1 MKNYWQLDIQEL
13 EKYLVTD
20 LSRGLSSLEAKKR
33 FQKYGPNQLVEKKGL
48 SALSIFLGQFSS
60 LIIWVLIAAAI
71 VSGFL
76 KEWLDALAIVA
87 IVIMNAILGF
97 IQEFRAEKAL
107 ALLKKLSTPV
117 AKVIRDGEL
126 KLIPAKELVPGDLIQ
141 IEAGDHIPA
150 DGRLVQVAYFQTQE
164 ASLTGESVPIEKY
177 SEELNFEEIPLA
189 ERKNM
194 VYLGTQAVTGKAKAV
209 VVNTGMNTELGRI
222 AEMIEETRKEETPLQ
237 ERLARLGKWLVYLCL
252 GTVIIIFF
260 LGIIRGIPV
269 IEMFLTAV
277 SLAVA
282 AIPEGLPAVVTI
294 ALALGVQRMVKRNA
308 LIRKLPAVET
318 LGSTNVICSDKTG
331 TLTQNEMTVRKIW
344 TANKLFT
351 VTGAGYNPQGEF
363 TLSLSSPLRGEEKGE
378 GMKTDPNLLKTL
390 EIGILCNNATL
401 SPSPF
406 PPPSRGRIK
415 EGISEISPPSVGGDR
430 GEREEIPSKW
440 SILGDPTEGAILTA
454 GAKANLWKNELEK
467 KYPLIAEIPFESERK
482 LMSTI
487 RETEEGKTIA
497 LVKGAP
503 DVLLAHSQYL
513 ETDGKIK
520 QLTEEERKDIL
531 LVNQSL
537 AKEALRVLAVG
548 YRQLEEKVTK
558 YIPQIVEKN
567 LVFVGLIGMIDP
579 PRPEVKTAIAICK
592 KAGIKSVMITGDHK
606 DTALAIAQEL
616 EMLDKG
622 SLALTGTELDALS
635 DEKLAEDVDKI
646 GVYARVSAE
655 HKLRIVRAWKKRN
668 AVVAMT
674 GDGVND
680 APALKEANIGVA
692 MGVTGTDVTKEA
704 SDMVITD
711 DNFASI
717 VSAVEEGRTIYENIR
732 KFVYYLLSCNT
743 GEILVLFFS
752 SLLGWP
758 LPLLPIQI
766 LWTNLITDG
775 LPALALGV
783 DKPEPDLM
791 SRPVRRTEEGVINK
805 QFIITMLGVGTI
817 IAFLS
822 LFAFGYVLFVE
833 KEDLTRARTAA
844 FVVLVG
850 GQLFHSFNCRSERI
864 SIFKLGL
871 LTNKNLL
878 LAVSLSLLFQM
889 GIVYLGFAQK
899 IFKTETLNLFD
910 WVMVVI
916 LSSIP
921 SWVVELGKFIKRG
934 NV

>member
-1 MKNYWQLDIQEL
+1 MKNYWQLGIQEL
-13 EKYLVTD
+13 EKYLASD

-33 FQKYGPNQLVEKKGL
+33 FQEYGPNQLVEKKCP

-60 LIIWVLIAAAI
+60 LIIWILIAAALI
-71 VSGFL
+71 SSFL
-76 KEWLDALAIVA
+76 KEWLDAFAIVA

-97 IQEFRAEKAL
+97 IQEFRAERAI
-107 ALLKKLSTPV
+107 AQLKKLSAPV

-194 VYLGTQAVTGKAKAV
+194 VYLGTQAVSGKAKAV
-209 VVNTGMNTELGRI
+209 VVNTGMNTELGKI
-222 AEMIEETRKEETPLQ
+222 AEMIEEARKEETPLQ
-237 ERLARLGKWLVYLCL
+237 ERLTRLGKWLVYFCL
-252 GTVIIIFF
+252 GIVVIIFL
-260 LGIIRGIPV
+260 LGIARGVPF

-351 VTGAGYNPQGEF
+351 VSGAGYSPQGDF
-363 TLSLSSPLRGEEKGE
+363 TLVSHPSLRVPIQNRDKAIS
-378 GMKTDPNLLKTL
+378 KTGTDFKSDPNLLKTL
-390 EIGILCNNATL
+390 EIGVLCNNAVL
-401 SPSPF
+401 SSNT
-406 PPPSRGRIK
+406 GR
-415 EGISEISPPSVGGDR
+415 
-430 GEREEIPSKW
+430 W
-440 SILGDPTEGAILTA
+440 NILGDPTEGAILTA
-454 GAKANLWKNELEK
+454 GAKANLWKSELEK

-482 LMSTI
+482 LMSII
-487 RETEEGKTIA
+487 RKIPEGKTIA
-497 LVKGAP
+497 FVKGAP
-503 DVLLAHSQYL
+503 DVLLSHSQYL
-513 ETDGKIK
+513 ETDEKTIE
-520 QLTEEERKDIL
+520 LTEEERKEIL
-531 LVNQSL
+531 SVNQSL

-558 YIPQIVEKN
+558 YIPPMVEKN

-579 PRPEVKTAIAICK
+579 PRAEVKTAITTCK
-592 KAGIKSVMITGDHK
+592 EAGIKSVMITGDHK
-606 DTALAIAQEL
+606 DTALAIAREL
-616 EMLDKG
+616 GMWGED
-622 SLALTGTELDALS
+622 SLALSGSELDKIS
-635 DEKLAEDVDKI
+635 DEELAEKVDKI
-646 GVYARVSAE
+646 EVYARVSPE

-680 APALKEANIGVA
+680 APALKEADIGVA
-692 MGVTGTDVTKEA
+692 MGITGTDVTKEA

-743 GEILVLFFS
+743 GEVLVLFFS
-752 SLLGWP
+752 SLFGWP

-783 DKPEPDLM
+783 DKAEPDLM
-791 SRPVRRTEEGVINK
+791 VRPVRKMEEGIINK
-805 QFIITMLGVGTI
+805 QFIASMLAVGVG
-817 IAFLS
+817 IAFCS
-822 LFAFGYVLFVE
+822 LFAFAYVLFLE
-833 KEDLTRARTAA
+833 KEDLIRARTAA
-844 FVVLVG
+844 FVVLVSA
-850 GQLFHSFNCRSERI
+850 QLFHSFNCRSERF
-864 SIFKLGL
+864 SIFKLGF

-878 LAVSLSLLFQM
+878 LAVSLSLILQM
-889 GIVYLGFAQK
+889 GIVYLGFAQP
-899 IFKTETLNLFD
+899 IFKTEALLLFD
-910 WVMVVI
+910 WVMVII

-921 SWVVELGKFIKRG
+921 LWVVELSKIANKKILALKK
-934 NV
+934 VA